1 MENWLLIAVGI
12 IFLISIIWG
21 LSQGMLRIAVSLA
34 ATIITVVV
42 VSAFAPKVSQMIQ
55 EHTTIDDSISKA
67 VTAVVRPAQEQENQ
81 EDDAQ
86 QEQTPSLEEQEQSV
100 NNSNL
105 PTFLQS
111 STLEYNSSENYLKLG
126 ADSFYNYVG
135 NYIAATI
142 VNILSFLILYAV
154 LRIFV
159 RILMNMIDVI
169 SELPVLHGVNRL
181 AGGVVGIG
189 VGLIAVWLLFLVVTL
204 FYATSLGQSCFR
216 QIEANEILNILY
228 QKNYILHFLSSVK

>member
-81 EDDAQ
+81 EEDAQ
-86 QEQTPSLEEQEQSV
+86 QEQTPSLEEHEQSV